1 VTALYT
7 AVPPFPA
14 RRRPAPSPTLPTC
27 ANARPADAPFE
38 PFTRVDTA
46 ADPAGLAL
54 PRPRGS
60 MGPDRPVLRV

>member
-46 ADPAGLAL
+46 ADL
-54 PRPRGS
+54 PGS
-60 MGPDRPVLRV
+60 RCHGHADPWDPTGRYCG